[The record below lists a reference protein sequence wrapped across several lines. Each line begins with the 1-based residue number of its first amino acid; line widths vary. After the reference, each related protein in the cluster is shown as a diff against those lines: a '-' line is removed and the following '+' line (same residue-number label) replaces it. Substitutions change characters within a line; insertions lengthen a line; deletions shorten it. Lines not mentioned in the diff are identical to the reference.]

1 MPPKD
6 PVEKTV
12 DSLAFLCL
20 RREKD
25 TLVVTAE
32 NKKIYNYFD
41 PWMCCHNILPTIITI
56 VQALS
61 WSTIVRN
68 VSLPVIMNKWMKP
81 NETSLF

>member
-41 PWMCCHNILPTIITI
+41 P
-56 VQALS
+56 
-61 WSTIVRN
+61 
-68 VSLPVIMNKWMKP
+68 
-81 NETSLF
+81 